1 MSAADVT
8 LGLCVILAG
17 LWSGLLLTLT
27 TILHPMFRR
36 LDGPAF
42 ALEMRRFLP
51 VARRSPTN
59 WIIVIGLVLAPV
71 AALIALRAGTATFV
85 LIALGLARL
94 RRRATARLALPRGA
108 QLRRHPGLGSR
119 RPARGLAARPAALL
133 PPELGARGDHVGGV
147 RALRGGRVPLLGLSA
162 VSLRFLAGF
171 AGRARD

>member
-85 LIALGLARL
+85 LIALGLA
-94 RRRATARLALPRGA
+94 ACV
-108 QLRRHPGLGSR
+108 
-119 RPARGLAARPAALL
+119 
-133 PPELGARGDHVGGV
+133 VG
-147 RALRGGRVPLLGLSA
+147 PLL
-162 VSLRFLAGF
+162 VSRFLAEPNYDVILAWDPDALPADWQRVQRRYFRLNWVRAVITWAAF
-171 AGRARD
+171 ALFAAAAYLSWA